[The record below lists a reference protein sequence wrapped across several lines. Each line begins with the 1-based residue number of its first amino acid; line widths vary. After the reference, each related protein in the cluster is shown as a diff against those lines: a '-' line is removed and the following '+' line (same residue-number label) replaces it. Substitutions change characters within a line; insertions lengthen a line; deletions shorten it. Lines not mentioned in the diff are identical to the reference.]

1 MENILRGKLYIAG
14 VTPGFTTPTALVAG
28 EMTIL
33 ESAAKTG
40 GEHAELMGELSITP
54 KAGETTPDSDL
65 NEVVNSEKV
74 TIEANLMIDSK
85 LYDSFLAKYQGK
97 VCEVR
102 VIDED
107 SDRMGQI
114 IGIKPYFAPTMK
126 TAKAIFCTMTA
137 TYSQGANLSQD
148 KKRYKLVKLT
158 TA

>member
-1 MENILRGKLYIAG
+1 
-14 VTPGFTTPTALVAG
+14 
-28 EMTIL
+28 
-33 ESAAKTG
+33 
-40 GEHAELMGELSITP
+40 MGELSITP

-85 LYDSFLAKYQGK
+85 LYDSFLAKYQGR